1 MCPLIIGRQGHCC
14 VWKNC
19 YRLECLFSFKLVMM
33 IRSKTIVNGK
43 TLKELLFFWQT
54 KLRRSGRK
62 TMIYWK
68 VQVERKEEG
77 DEGHREEKIFPGLP
91 CFFVNQGAFL
101 LLAGFWHGQTK
112 RSEQWL
118 IEDKISIHS
127 LNDPLQ
133 SLLFLITFLLTII
146 LTERQVRC
154 SWNEK
159 CIDELILKLHWAL
172 IDLKSKSLRCIFV
185 FV

>member
-1 MCPLIIGRQGHCC
+1 MGKH
-14 VWKNC
+14 WKNC
-19 YRLECLFSFKLVMM
+19 YFLANLVEAEWKKNNDLLKSSSWKK
-33 IRSKTIVNGK
+33 RGGRRRTSWGK
-43 TLKELLFFWQT
+43 NIS
-54 KLRRSGRK
+54 R
-62 TMIYWK
+62 
-68 VQVERKEEG
+68 
-77 DEGHREEKIFPGLP
+77 PP
-91 CFFVNQGAFL
+91 CFSVNQGAFL

-112 RSEQWL
+112 RSQRWL
-118 IEDKISIHS
+118 IEDKISIHT

-172 IDLKSKSLRCIFV
+172 IDLKSKSLRSIFV
-185 FV
+185 FA